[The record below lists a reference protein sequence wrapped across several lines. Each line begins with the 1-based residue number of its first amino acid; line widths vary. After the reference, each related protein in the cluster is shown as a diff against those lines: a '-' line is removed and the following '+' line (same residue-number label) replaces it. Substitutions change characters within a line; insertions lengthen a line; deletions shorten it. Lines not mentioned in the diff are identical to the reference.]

1 MKLSKEFVLR
11 NFADKYIAVTVND
24 SADEQN
30 AFITL
35 NKSGAFVWELLQNEI
50 SYDDI
55 LSEIIKKYDIDANT
69 AKSDL
74 DEFLAAARKAGMLHE

>member
-1 MKLSKEFVLR
+1 MKLNSEFVLR

-50 SYDDI
+50 SYDEI
-55 LSEIIKKYDIDANT
+55 LCKMIIKYDVDEST
-69 AKSDL
+69 AKADL
-74 DEFLAAARKAGMLHE
+74 DEFLTIVRKAGMLYE

>member
-1 MKLSKEFVLR
+1 MKLNSEFVIR

-50 SYDDI
+50 SYDEI
-55 LSEIIKKYDIDANT
+55 LCKMIIKYDVDEST
-69 AKSDL
+69 AKADL
-74 DEFLAAARKAGMLHE
+74 DEFLTIVRKAGMLYE

>member
-50 SYDDI
+50 SYDEI
-55 LSEIIKKYDIDANT
+55 LSKMIIKYDIDEST
-69 AKSDL
+69 AKADL
-74 DEFLAAARKAGMLHE
+74 DEFLTAVRKAGMLHE